1 MKPQS
6 NYYHTSCQHNSQ
18 ESQTPCPYQEPLPP
32 AQFPGNFLGG
42 SNRHRIALRNINA
55 VVQYAVAPS
64 GVPAV
69 GGDVHRVA
77 LNEFAYVYAV
87 VDVYAVNP

>member
-1 MKPQS
+1 MKSQS

-18 ESQTPCPYQEPLPP
+18 ESQTPGPYLEPLP
-32 AQFPGNFLGG
+32 AAELARHLLRGG
-42 SNRHRIALRNINA
+42 NRHSVALSNIYA
-55 VVQYAVAPS
+55 VIKNAVAPA

-77 LNEFAYVYAV
+77 LHQLAYINTII
-87 VDVYAVNP
+87 DVYTINA